1 MVGDRHE
8 PPLPCFVFC
17 SRLEEVKKT
26 WEAVDFSLVEA
37 EKEQSRKCCDEKNC
51 LVRGRSPEEAWNFG
65 VVIEV
70 FT

>member
-8 PPLPCFVFC
+8 PPLPCFVFG

-37 EKEQSRKCCDEKNC
+37 EKEQPRKCCDEKNC
-51 LVRGRSPEEAWNFG
+51 LV
-65 VVIEV
+65 
-70 FT
+70 